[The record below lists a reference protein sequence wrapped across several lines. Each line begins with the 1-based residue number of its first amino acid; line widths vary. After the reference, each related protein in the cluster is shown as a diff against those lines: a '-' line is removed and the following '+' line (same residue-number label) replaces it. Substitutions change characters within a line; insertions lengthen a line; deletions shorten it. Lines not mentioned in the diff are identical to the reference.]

1 MVPVA
6 APASRAM
13 LSDGRPLGVPAAR
26 LACRSCGTAVLAPS
40 SQRRIPQRLF
50 SAAYR
55 LNAGPSSP
63 ADLARQTGYA
73 ARVAA
78 LARVTPRSVLDVG
91 CGNGALLLALAGQW
105 PAARLQGVEPAAG
118 ASAAG
123 RRAGLDV
130 RPALARWQRAEL
142 VVSVNVIEHTPDP
155 LAFLRQ
161 LRRACAPGGRVVVI
175 CPDGAVPWLELL
187 ILDHRYSFTPGAL
200 ELLARR
206 AGFAVLDRQPAPEGG
221 FQALILR
228 PALPRWPRGAEAART
243 GGPLVAARRRYLGA
257 WRALDGVLLAQRD
270 PGRRLICFGV
280 GEAARLLRAYAP
292 ASWAAVTA
300 VTADDPT
307 GADDLGKPVLR
318 AEDLAPMRDDLLLA
332 VRPQAQAALAGR
344 IAAAGGRV
352 LRWDRLVPR

>member
-40 SQRRIPQRLF
+40 SLRRMPRRLF
-50 SAAYR
+50 GAAYR
-55 LNAGPSSP
+55 LNAGAPSP
-63 ADLARQTGYA
+63 ADVARQAGYA
-73 ARVAA
+73 ARIAA
-78 LARVTPRSVLDVG
+78 LAGITPRSVLDVG
-91 CGNGALLLALAGQW
+91 CGNGALLLALAGRW
-105 PAARLQGVEPAAG
+105 SAARLQGVEPAAG
-118 ASAAG
+118 AAAAA
-123 RRAGLDV
+123 RRAGLDA
-130 RPALARWQRAEL
+130 RPTLAPWQRAEL

-161 LRRACAPGGRVVVI
+161 LRRACAPAGRVVVI
-175 CPDGAVPWLELL
+175 CPDGTVPWLELL

-200 ELLARR
+200 ELLARQ

-221 FQALILR
+221 FQALVLR
-228 PALPRWPRGAEAART
+228 PALPRACGAGAART

-270 PGRRLICFGV
+270 PGRRLVCFGV
-280 GEAARLLRAYAP
+280 GEAARLLRGYAP

-300 VTADDPT
+300 VTADNPT

-318 AEDLAPMRDDLLLA
+318 AEDLAPARDDLLLA